1 MREDKNSPEE
11 EARFVKRLM
20 KQESG
25 AWREFVS
32 TYRPL
37 CYSLAK
43 RYNCQANF
51 DDFFAELILTL
62 VTKDLKKIGGVPL
75 AKVVSR
81 RFSDIISLYLHHSRR
96 RPHRRIYEDVSLEP
110 AASFLAERDEL
121 YALLEEAQ
129 EELDPEERSLL
140 DEYFDECL
148 TLHAM
153 AEKRNLHTTTV
164 LRRLKKIYAKLAA
177 SLEEKEKRL

>member
-1 MREDKNSPEE
+1 MFSPKE
-11 EARFVKRLM
+11 EARFVKRLA
-20 KQESG
+20 KREG
-25 AWREFVS
+25 KAWREFLEL
-32 TYRPL
+32 YRPL

-51 DDFFAELILTL
+51 DDFFAELIVEL
-62 VTKDLKKIGGVPL
+62 VTGGLEEAAGVPL

-81 RFSDIISLYLHHSRR
+81 RFSDIISLYMHHSRR
-96 RPHRRIYEDVSLEP
+96 RPHRLIYEDVSLEP

-129 EELDPEERSLL
+129 KELDPEERRLL
-140 DEYFDECL
+140 SEYFDERL
-148 TLHAM
+148 TLNAM

-164 LRRLKKIYAKLAA
+164 LRRLKKIYAKLA
-177 SLEEKEKRL
+177 SSMEGKGTLL